1 MMIRKYFS
9 VSFILFIVL
18 LFCGVGCANYRLVV
32 EPYDRNQALHE
43 TTVFTD
49 DGASKSSGDKVAMIS
64 YTGLI
69 AMGRRPSLLGKGR
82 NPVSDFVEALEKARK
97 DDRVK
102 AIILSINSPGGTVT
116 ASDIMYQQ
124 VRRFKEK
131 SKKPVVVLMG
141 EVAASGGYYLSCAGD
156 EIIARPT
163 TITGSIGVI
172 IETINFSE
180 GLAKIGIH
188 ARSVT
193 SGPNKS
199 MGSPFEPEKPEHRK
213 IMQGMVDEFYARF
226 VDIVKKNR
234 PNLAQDDLPK
244 ATDGRV
250 VTGHHALELGLVDA
264 VGYLPDAF
272 SAAKR
277 LAHLDRARLVK
288 YHRPGEFVP
297 TAYAESTVSADA
309 KSLSSTGDSSGS
321 VMNVNLLQFNA
332 FNGMSG
338 SMTPPVGPTAYYLWS
353 SDIGE

>member
-1 MMIRKYFS
+1 MMKIKW
-9 VSFILFIVL
+9 FIVL
-18 LFCGVGCANYRLVV
+18 FFMMMLFGVMGCANYRLVV

-49 DGASKSSGDKVAMIS
+49 DGASRSSDKVAMIS

-69 AMGRRPSLLGKGR
+69 AMGRRPALLGKGR

-124 VRRFKEK
+124 VQQFKEK

-199 MGSPFEPEKPEHRK
+199 MGSPFEPEEPEHRQ
-213 IMQGMVDEFYARF
+213 IMQGMVNEFYARF
-226 VDIVKKNR
+226 VGIVKKNR
-234 PNLAQDDLPK
+234 PNLAEENIK
-244 ATDGRV
+244 EATDGRV
-250 VTGHHALELGLVDA
+250 VTGHHAVELGLVDQ

-272 SAAKR
+272 STAKR

-288 YHRPGEFVP
+288 YH
-297 TAYAESTVSADA
+297 
-309 KSLSSTGDSSGS
+309 
-321 VMNVNLLQFNA
+321 
-332 FNGMSG
+332 
-338 SMTPPVGPTAYYLWS
+338 
-353 SDIGE
+353 